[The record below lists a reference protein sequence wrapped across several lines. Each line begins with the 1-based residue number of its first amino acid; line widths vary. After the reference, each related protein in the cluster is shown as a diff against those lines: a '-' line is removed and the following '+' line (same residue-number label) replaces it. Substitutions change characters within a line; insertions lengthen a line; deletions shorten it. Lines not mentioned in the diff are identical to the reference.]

1 MLTFLRTIFFGFS
14 LFVVSCILFPAQ
26 VLAQGCDGADG
37 TGIFNGSIANRDNG
51 TVCANT
57 PIQPALMEIDISNI
71 DEGGTVQF
79 EINWD
84 DGSALQVVNGVKI
97 AANRFL
103 ANVTHTFP
111 PTGAQVKCEYIPDVR
126 LRWNG
131 ATCAAT
137 LGTPPR
143 FVRWNTDDENTGV
156 LNLVETIT
164 GVNTY
169 FVCAGVE
176 TNVTFTDRSTLNC
189 VPPDLILG
197 PNNRSRWRQFI
208 YGTSLSV
215 NGTVEVGGVPR
226 AFPFNGAVDG
236 PSAEPTLT
244 SGFPTAT
251 TQIITVP
258 VTAQIGDFFEITM
271 NYWNTCNPFPTQT
284 PVTEIARIEVVG
296 QPPAPTGTDQT
307 VCNGTTPGAFVA
319 GGVPGGATVNW
330 YRNVIGSPDTPGT
343 LISSGGSTSLNIN
356 AVPGYVNNT
365 TAGIHKVWVSYT
377 PNIAN
382 ALNCESQKIPI
393 TRTIREAITAPVP
406 TTPPPTE
413 ICNNTAFTITMSAPA
428 TTTIGG
434 ATQYTFNGTADV
446 PVTGS
451 TATTGTYTPN
461 VTFAPG
467 ELFVDRTISVT
478 RRYTTAPTCDANRN
492 FTVRIWN
499 TPLGGTLDDFPDVC
513 EGTSVGPITLSG
525 HRGTI
530 EQWEVSINFGAFN
543 NYGGPASGNTITPGV
558 LPSGGAGTTY
568 AFRARVGNGTC
579 TDVFSTTEIVFVSPS
594 PPGFNPGAGP
604 DQLLCN
610 LLSTNLAGDD
620 PTVVPGFSG
629 TWTYVGSVPAGKPSP
644 TFMPGNRTSAIS
656 ITAGNEG
663 AYTMRWTVTNGVCTF
678 VDDVVI
684 DFGLSPNIA
693 PMADVNVCGETATMA
708 AVALTAGTGLWTC
721 VGGTCA
727 NITIVD
733 PTSPT
738 TAVNLNGPGFAYG
751 TYSLR
756 WTVTS
761 GNCPTD
767 SDDIDVIFN
776 QAPTATA
783 IDINGVCLAS
793 TGTAIPLGGT
803 FGGGAVT
810 GSWVNVDGTGVI
822 SVSTVAGNAVTA
834 TYTSSLT
841 DHSNGTPIR
850 VKLVAEPSA
859 TSSCADAEQEIVINV
874 DRTPVPIATTPRSTC
889 ENFIQLDAESP
900 IPFAATGV
908 WTGPGGIIF
917 DDPTDPQT
925 FARNIPAAPSTVT
938 LRWTLTSAGGN
949 NCTDF
954 IDVQVNRVVAPNA
967 TNLNLL
973 LCESPPAG
981 APLTTSVRLAD
992 YENSVTTIP
1001 AADRTIQWYQDGP
1014 PPLGV
1019 PVADPTVT
1027 FLNVPD
1033 GKVYVARIQQIS
1045 TTCSSDAIVTIN
1057 VRPLPTAVDA
1067 TVAICEDTP
1076 GSNTASNIDLLN
1088 DITYKDAVTDVSNT
1102 VVWYNSMVDAV
1113 NALPGTEITGTFNIT
1128 GPGQFVYARIS
1139 YSSGAACPDIAEL
1152 NLAVNPLPTNN
1163 VILGRSQVC
1172 LGDPSTPPD
1181 ELPVETYQVAAIT
1194 GAKYYWNIP
1203 TGPTKF
1209 KVFGG
1214 GTEDDFFVL
1223 LQFPNIP
1230 VPNPENIS
1238 VRVELNGCSSPVI
1251 QLPITVSPQPIAPIV
1266 VGDDVVCE
1274 NDEGISYEVNPTNF
1288 PASNYNWEIRKQSDD
1303 LEGGAFVSL
1312 GQGTD
1317 QILVNFLD
1325 EPIYITVREV
1335 NSICVSDTTQYWVKV
1350 NPRPIILDS
1359 DVNVC
1364 SDSPTGV
1371 IFMEDGG
1378 SPVLI
1383 DKYDISSVITTAGI
1397 NFVTPPGGPPFPVTG
1412 VAANAIQG
1420 HAFENITA
1428 VPLSVNYTVTP
1439 ISVDA
1444 ITTKECAGTPQVI
1457 TVTVDP
1463 EPQLSPGLSRSICSE
1478 EETGIVLI
1486 SAANTFPADRFII
1499 ANIIVPPGVTPLVP
1513 GNIPVADGTTLY
1525 LDNVL
1530 FNNAWVNTT
1539 GDNQVV
1545 MYDVLPYSTLLGCT
1559 GNPPT
1564 TINVT
1569 IFPRTD
1575 VDPVVVAPICNGD
1588 LLNVS
1593 FSSPN
1598 NADADF
1604 LWMVKSYDPW
1614 VTINA
1619 TAAGLGNIVGMS
1631 ITNTSLTVD
1640 GTVTFE
1646 VTGKNQPTEEG
1657 PGGCVNPIQTF
1668 VVTILKSPIANA
1680 QDLSACSD
1688 APGGNTYTADLAVL
1702 EPIITPDA
1710 GDPNTQIIW
1719 YETDPRLGP
1728 AAVIPPA
1735 SLTAFVMTDG
1745 VPVFVE
1751 VEYLPTTCKVVV
1763 PVQYTVNPGI
1773 SITSTLSD
1781 FNGFNLRC
1789 NADNSGEIRID
1800 VATGTP
1806 AYSYRIDGGPFINAG
1821 VITYTFSSLAA
1832 GPHTVEVQ
1840 DTRGCAVSEAIDLI
1854 EPSPLSATLAIDQEI
1869 SCFLGSDGIISTLAA
1884 GGTGTY
1890 ASYLLLQTNTTDP
1903 NGDGIFDNLG
1913 AGTYNVRVTDSNNCR
1928 VDSNPIDLVQPTQ
1941 VEINSLTVA
1950 TDANG
1955 FNLSC
1960 RDANDGE
1967 IEITFSGGNVPP
1979 DYTITLT
1986 KASDPGNPYIDNT
1999 TANATT
2005 FTGLGF
2011 GNYTAIVEDAKGCP
2025 SLPASAIIV
2034 NPPPFSPGFVGI
2046 NQSLCVG
2053 DDPTEIQQ
2061 LVPAF
2066 GGVGNYQYQWQQSL
2080 TGSMNDAEWI
2090 DIPGATTV
2098 TYDPGVLAQTTYFRR
2113 LAESVSAR
2121 TGLACEVLGKN
2132 NIVQVTI
2139 NPLPVASFNAP
2150 SEVCQG
2156 ESFTLQ
2162 LGISAGTAPIEY
2174 DYSAGATTF
2183 LNLIGTENTAIPIS
2197 NFQDPTTYTLLRV
2210 KDLNGCL
2217 AQNVPQSVS
2226 VDVIKINPDFTVL
2239 APAEQCSGGTFTFQ
2253 WVAEL
2258 GVKYTW
2264 IWSDGQQDV
2273 INPGDIP
2280 LGVNTITHVFTSGS
2294 TESETIYPVRLQ
2306 AENALC
2312 TPKTATHP
2320 IKVFPTIVLNI
2331 IPGDPILCSGEDIRF
2346 VDQSQGVDV
2355 GKWYYQVVGTTNQQ
2369 DIRSG
2374 PVPDI
2379 TYTMINN
2386 TTANPIMYE
2395 VVYEASNNE
2404 GCTDEFRKEV
2414 KVYRGIA
2421 AGILSD
2427 PDPPTPFNGGV
2438 STVTFTNNSVPLDDT
2453 AFEYTWDFGD
2463 VRADPPNGTG
2473 VAPFTVDYFSA
2484 GIKNI
2489 TLKAV
2494 NIEARDTDN
2503 KTCQSVATKNINI
2516 ELPMLGA
2523 DFRVTPHASCFPVD
2537 LVVENLSPGA
2547 DTFLWEVY
2555 DQGGLVT
2562 TSTLRNPVFRIHSPG
2577 IYDIYLTAS
2586 FYATGQTALAD
2597 VKGIE
2602 VLDVPTALFEMR
2614 PNPLYVP
2621 DTELQTFNQSLRAN
2635 TYFWDF
2641 DDGSTSTQVNPTH
2654 LYKLEGKYN
2663 ITLVAGFDY
2672 GLKDVDGDPNTPD
2685 VNITCYDTVRHEL
2698 NAQDGGFIK
2707 LPNAFTPGLSGSTG
2721 GVPGSG
2727 TFNDVF
2733 LPIARGVEEF
2743 EMDIFDRWGN
2753 LIFQSKDR
2761 NIGWDGY
2768 DRHGRLMPAGVYVY
2782 KLVLRLSDGQRTT
2795 KVGDVTLIR

>member
-1 MLTFLRTIFFGFS
+1 MLTFLRTLFFGFS
-14 LFVVSCILFPAQ
+14 LFVVSYILFPTQ

-37 TGIFNGSIANRDNG
+37 TGIFTGSIANRDNG
-51 TVCANT
+51 TVCANN
-57 PIQPALMEIDISNI
+57 PIQPALMEIDIENI
-71 DEGGTVQF
+71 DESGIVQF
-79 EINWD
+79 EIDWD
-84 DGSALQVVNGVKI
+84 DGSALQIVNGIKI
-97 AANRFL
+97 DDNRFF
-103 ANVTHTFP
+103 ASVTHTFP
-111 PTGAQVKCEYIPDVR
+111 PSGANVKCEYRPDVR

-131 ATCAAT
+131 TTCAAT
-137 LGTPPR
+137 LGVPPR
-143 FVRWNTDDENTGV
+143 FVRWNTDNENTGE

-164 GVNTY
+164 SVNTY
-169 FVCAGVE
+169 YVCAGVE

-197 PNNRSRWRQFI
+197 PNSRSRWRQFI

-215 NGTVEVGGVPR
+215 NGAVEIGGVPR
-226 AFPFNGAVDG
+226 AFPFNGVVDG

-258 VTAQIGDFFEITM
+258 ATAQVGDFFEITM
-271 NYWNTCNPFPTQT
+271 NYWNTCNPFPTQP
-284 PVTEIARIEVVG
+284 PVTEVARIEVVG
-296 QPPAPTGTDQT
+296 QPPAPGVTNQT
-307 VCNGTTPGAFVA
+307 VCNGTTPAPFSATGVPA
-319 GGVPGGATVNW
+319 GGTVYW
-330 YRNVIGSPDTPGT
+330 YRNVAGSPDTPGT
-343 LISSGGSTSLNIN
+343 LITSGASTTLNITSI
-356 AVPGYVNNT
+356 PGYVNNT
-365 TAGIHKVWVSYT
+365 TPGIYKVWVSYT
-377 PNIAN
+377 PPIQAN
-382 ALNCESQKIPI
+382 VLNCESEKVQA
-393 TRTIREAITAPVP
+393 TRTIREPLTVPNP
-406 TTPPPTE
+406 TTSPPAE
-413 ICNNTAFTITMSAPA
+413 ICNNTPFTVEMPNPA

-434 ATQYTFNGTADV
+434 TTQYTFNGVGDV

-461 VTFAPG
+461 VAFAPG

-478 RRYTTAPTCDANRN
+478 RRYTTAPNCNANRN
-492 FTVRIWN
+492 FNVRIWN
-499 TPLGGTLDDFPDVC
+499 TPVGGTLDDFPDVC

-525 HRGTI
+525 HLGTI

-543 NYGGPASGNTITPGV
+543 NYGGPASGNSITPGV

-594 PPGFNPGAGP
+594 PAGFNPGAGP
-604 DQLLCN
+604 DQSLCN
-610 LLSTNLAGDD
+610 VLSTNLAGDD
-620 PTVVPGFSG
+620 PTIVPGFTG
-629 TWTYVGSVPAGKPSP
+629 TWTYVGSVPAGKPTPSFTP
-644 TFMPGNRTSAIS
+644 ANRTSAIS
-656 ITAGNEG
+656 ISAGNSG

-684 DFGLSPNIA
+684 DFGVSPNVA
-693 PMADVNVCGETATMA
+693 PMAPVDTCGETANMA
-708 AVALTAGTGLWTC
+708 AATLTAGTGAWTC
-721 VGGTCA
+721 IGGTCG
-727 NITIVD
+727 NITIVN
-733 PTSPT
+733 PASPT
-738 TAVNLNGPGFAYG
+738 TAVNLDGPGFAYG
-751 TYSLR
+751 TYTLR

-761 GNCPTD
+761 GGCPPD
-767 SDDIDVIFN
+767 SEDVTVTFN

-783 IDINGVCLAS
+783 IDINGVCLVS

-810 GSWVNVDGTGVI
+810 GSWVNVDGTGTI
-822 SVSTVAGNAVTA
+822 SASTVAGNAVTA

-841 DHSNGTPIR
+841 DYSNGTPIR

-900 IPFAATGV
+900 IPFTATGV
-908 WTGPGGIIF
+908 WTGPGGITF

-925 FARNIPAAPSTVT
+925 IARNIPAAPSAVT
-938 LRWTLTSAGGN
+938 LRWTLTSSGGN

-954 IDVQVNRVVAPNA
+954 IDVQVNRVVSPNA

-992 YENSVTTIP
+992 YENSVTSIP

-1019 PVADPTVT
+1019 PVVDPTVT

-1045 TTCSSDAIVTIN
+1045 TTCSSDAVVTIN
-1057 VRPLPTAVDA
+1057 VRALPTAVDA
-1067 TVAICEDTP
+1067 VVAICEDTP
-1076 GSNTASNIDLLN
+1076 GSNTASNIDLTN

-1102 VVWYNSMVDAV
+1102 VVWYNSMADAV
-1113 NALPGTEITGTFNIT
+1113 NAIPGTEITGTFNIA
-1128 GPGQFVYARIS
+1128 GPGQLVYARVS

-1152 NLAVNPLPTNN
+1152 NLVVNPLPTNN

-1181 ELPVETYQVAAIT
+1181 ELPVETYQVAATT

-1223 LQFPNIP
+1223 LQFPNTP

-1251 QLPITVSPQPIAPIV
+1251 QLPITVSPQPVAPIV

-1274 NDEGISYEVNPTNF
+1274 NEDGVAYQVNPTNF
-1288 PASNYNWEIRKQSDD
+1288 PASNYSWEIRKQSDD
-1303 LEGGAFVSL
+1303 LEGGAFVSV

-1317 QILVNFLD
+1317 QILVKFTD
-1325 EPIYITVREV
+1325 EPIYLTVREV

-1383 DKYDISSVITTAGI
+1383 DKYDISSVITSAGI
-1397 NFVTPPGGPPFPVTG
+1397 NFVTPPGGPPFPLAG
-1412 VAANAIQG
+1412 VAANAIQS
-1420 HAFENITA
+1420 HVFENLTA

-1444 ITTKECAGTPQVI
+1444 ITAKECAGTPQVI

-1478 EETGIVLI
+1478 EETGIVLT

-1513 GNIPVADGTTLY
+1513 GNIPIADGTTLY

-1545 MYDVLPYSTLLGCT
+1545 MYDVQPYSTLLGCT

-1575 VDPVVVAPICNGD
+1575 VNPVVVAPICNGD

-1614 VTINA
+1614 ITINS
-1619 TAAGLGNIVGMS
+1619 TAAGLGNIAGMS

-1668 VVTILKSPIANA
+1668 VVTVLKSPIANA
-1680 QDLSACSD
+1680 QNLSTCSD

-1719 YETDPRLGP
+1719 YQTDPRLGP
-1728 AAVIPPA
+1728 ATVIPPA
-1735 SLTAFVMTDG
+1735 SLPAFVMTNG

-1763 PVQYTVNPGI
+1763 PVQYTVNPGV
-1773 SITSTLSD
+1773 SIASTLSN
-1781 FNGFNLRC
+1781 FNGFNLNC
-1789 NADNSGEIRID
+1789 NADNSGQIRID
-1800 VATGTP
+1800 VLTGTP

-1821 VITYTFSSLAA
+1821 VVTYTFNSLAA
-1832 GPHTVEVQ
+1832 GPHTVEVR
-1840 DTRGCAVSEAIDLI
+1840 DLRGCFVSQTIDLI
-1854 EPSPLSATLAIDQEI
+1854 EPAPMAATLNIDQEI
-1869 SCFLGSDGIISTLAA
+1869 TCFLGSDGIISTLAT

-1890 ASYLLLQTNTTDP
+1890 TSYLLLQTNTTDP

-1913 AGTYNVRVTDSNNCR
+1913 AGTYNVRVTDLNNCK
-1928 VDSNPIDLVQPTQ
+1928 VDSNPIELVQPTQ

-1955 FNLSC
+1955 FQLSC
-1960 RDANDGE
+1960 RDATDGQ
-1967 IEITFSGGNVPP
+1967 IDITFSGGNTPP
-1979 DYTITLT
+1979 DYTVTLT
-1986 KASDPGNPYIDNT
+1986 KASDPGNPSVDNT
-1999 TANATT
+1999 TTNAST
-2005 FTGLGF
+2005 FLNLGF

-2046 NQSLCVG
+2046 NQSICVG

-2080 TGSMNDAEWI
+2080 TGSLNDAEWI
-2090 DIPGATTV
+2090 DIPGATAI
-2098 TYDPGVLAQTTYFRR
+2098 TYDPAVLAQTTYFRR
-2113 LAESVSAR
+2113 LVESVSAR
-2121 TGLACEVLGKN
+2121 TGIACELLGKN

-2183 LNLIGTENTAIPIS
+2183 LNLIGTENTAIPVS
-2197 NFQDPTTYTLLRV
+2197 NFQEPTTYTLLRV
-2210 KDLNGCL
+2210 KDLNGCV
-2217 AQNVPQSVS
+2217 AQNVPQSVD
-2226 VDVIKINPDFTVL
+2226 VDVIKINPEFTVL
-2239 APAEQCSGGTFTFQ
+2239 APTEQCSGGTFTFQ
-2253 WVAEL
+2253 WVAEI

-2273 INPGDIP
+2273 INPGDRP

-2312 TPKTATHP
+2312 TPKSATHP

-2331 IPGDPILCSGEDIRF
+2331 IPGDPILCSGESIRF
-2346 VDQSQGVDV
+2346 ADQSQGVDV

-2386 TTANPIMYE
+2386 TTNNPIMYE

-2421 AGILSD
+2421 AGILSN
-2427 PDPPTPFNGGV
+2427 PDPPTPFAGGV

-2463 VRADPPNGTG
+2463 VRADPPDGAGIT
-2473 VAPFTVDYFSA
+2473 PFTVDYFSA
-2484 GIKNI
+2484 GIKNV
-2489 TLKAV
+2489 TLRAI

-2516 ELPMLGA
+2516 ELPILGA
-2523 DFRVTPHASCFPVD
+2523 DFRVTPHVSCFPVD

-2562 TSTLRNPVFRIHSPG
+2562 TSTLRNPVFRILNPG
-2577 IYDIYLTAS
+2577 VYDIYLTAS
-2586 FYATGQTALAD
+2586 FYATGQTAQAN

-2621 DTELQTFNQSLRAN
+2621 DTELQTFNQSQRAN
-2635 TYFWDF
+2635 SYFWDF

-2654 LYKLEGKYN
+2654 
-2663 ITLVAGFDY
+2663 F
-2672 GLKDVDGDPNTPD
+2672 
-2685 VNITCYDTVRHEL
+2685 
-2698 NAQDGGFIK
+2698 
-2707 LPNAFTPGLSGSTG
+2707 
-2721 GVPGSG
+2721 
-2727 TFNDVF
+2727 
-2733 LPIARGVEEF
+2733 
-2743 EMDIFDRWGN
+2743 
-2753 LIFQSKDR
+2753 
-2761 NIGWDGY
+2761 
-2768 DRHGRLMPAGVYVY
+2768 
-2782 KLVLRLSDGQRTT
+2782 
-2795 KVGDVTLIR
+2795 